1 MRPHRQRPTRRLIVT
16 VLAAL
21 LSVSATASAPAQSV
35 EIFSAGS
42 LRTVVNAV
50 AQEMRVAYNIE
61 VKPTFGPSGT
71 LRGRIE
77 NGESPDLFLSADLAA
92 PRKLEA
98 QGRTLAPVA
107 VFARNRMC
115 IVSRRSAGLTTAN
128 MLDRMLLKGIRLKT
142 STPVADPSGDYAWAI
157 FDRIEAVRPGAGSK
171 LKEKA
176 QASMSLSAAPA
187 TLAQSPGAALFAA
200 RQIDVWITYCSG
212 SAALEK
218 EMPELQSIVVPPQL
232 DPHPVD
238 GMALLSMKPEA
249 MRVAMFLFSEKG
261 QAIIAGAGLVPLMDA
276 TGSAPG
282 SHE

>member
-1 MRPHRQRPTRRLIVT
+1 VAAHSQRPTRHLIVT
-16 VLAAL
+16 GLVTL
-21 LSVSATASAPAQSV
+21 LSVTATAGEPAQSV

-42 LRTVVNAV
+42 LRNVVNAV

-92 PRKLEA
+92 PLKLEA

-107 VFARNRMC
+107 AFARNRMC
-115 IVSRRSAGLTTAN
+115 IVSRRSAGLTAAN
-128 MLDRMLLKGIRLKT
+128 MVDRMLREGVRLKT

-157 FDRIEAVRPGAGSK
+157 FDRIEATRPGAGPK
-171 LKEKA
+171 LKDKA
-176 QASMSLSAAPA
+176 QASMSLSAVPA
-187 TLAQSPGAALFAA
+187 TPAQSPGAALFAA

-212 SAALEK
+212 AVALEK
-218 EMPELQSIVVPPQL
+218 EMPELHSIVVPPQL
-232 DPHPVD
+232 DPHPMD

-249 MRVAMFLFSEKG
+249 VRVALFLFSEKG
-261 QAIIAGAGLVPLMDA
+261 QAIITSAGLVPLMGA
-276 TGSAPG
+276 GGAQARP
-282 SHE
+282 HE

>member
-1 MRPHRQRPTRRLIVT
+1 MRPQLQRPTRQLLVT
-16 VLAAL
+16 LLAAL
-21 LSVSATASAPAQSV
+21 LSVTASAIAPAQSV

-61 VKPTFGPSGT
+61 VKPTFGASGT

-98 QGRTLAPVA
+98 QGRALAPVA

-115 IVSRRSAGLTTAN
+115 IVSRRNAGLTAAN
-128 MLDRMLLKGIRLKT
+128 MLDRMLLKDIRLKT

-171 LKEKA
+171 LKDKA

-187 TLAQSPGAALFAA
+187 TPAQSPGAALFAA

-218 EMPELQSIVVPPQL
+218 EMPELHSIVVPPQL

-238 GMALLSMKPEA
+238 GLALLSMKPEA
-249 MRVAMFLFSEKG
+249 VRVALFLFSEKG
-261 QAIIAGAGLVPLMDA
+261 QAIIAGAGLVPLTDVA
-276 TGSAPG
+276 GSAAG

>member
-1 MRPHRQRPTRRLIVT
+1 MTPHWQRPTRQLIVT

-115 IVSRRSAGLTTAN
+115 IVSRRSAGLTAAN
-128 MLDRMLLKGIRLKT
+128 MVDRMLLKGVRLKT

-157 FDRIEAVRPGAGSK
+157 FDRIEALRPGAG
-171 LKEKA
+171 
-176 QASMSLSAAPA
+176 
-187 TLAQSPGAALFAA
+187 
-200 RQIDVWITYCSG
+200 RQTQG
-212 SAALEK
+212 E
-218 EMPELQSIVVPPQL
+218 
-232 DPHPVD
+232 
-238 GMALLSMKPEA
+238 
-249 MRVAMFLFSEKG
+249 
-261 QAIIAGAGLVPLMDA
+261 GAGLDESERGAGDSGTEPGGGTVRRRADRCV
-276 TGSAPG
+276 GSPTAAAPRLWKRRCR
-282 SHE
+282 SCSRSQCRRSLTRTRWTAWRSCR